1 MAVAFVTDITERKKA
16 QEELK
21 KLNEDLEARVEEK
34 TKELRSSI
42 QREKGNEWI
51 EVEVCFDGFA
61 RISDP
66 LSVVLSSTSL
76 VDQYIGSEKDVR
88 VSKHLARIKSS
99 VNNLTSILN
108 DFYRS
113 IN

>member
-42 QREKGNEWI
+42 QREKGN
-51 EVEVCFDGFA
+51 A
-61 RISDP
+61 
-66 LSVVLSSTSL
+66 
-76 VDQYIGSEKDVR
+76 
-88 VSKHLARIKSS
+88 
-99 VNNLTSILN
+99 
-108 DFYRS
+108 
-113 IN
+113 